1 MAKKSFFSPARAWKY
16 LTKKPVT
23 IELSDIFDKP
33 REAADR
39 YRGFHTN
46 DWDKCIGCGTCS
58 RVCPTD
64 AIVMTEFSELPDEE
78 GSKPERPV
86 IDYGRCSFCGL
97 CVDIC
102 TTNSLGMTKEY
113 IHIDPDPNH
122 FFFVPREGGIHEVE
136 FPEGYKRD
144 EVSDLLDLERVEMEL
159 LPAEERKDS
168 FIEIVKGFSTEQA
181 KQEAARCVDCGI
193 CTKTCPAH
201 MDIPDYI
208 RDVYNDDLNKGL
220 EDLYRTNP
228 LPAVCGRMC
237 THKCET
243 VCTIGERGE
252 AVSIRWLKR
261 YIVDN
266 VPQENYKEILEPEI
280 IKHANKK
287 VAIIGGGPSG
297 LSAAY
302 YLSLMGYEI
311 TIYEEKSRMGGVLNY
326 GGPSYRLPDT
336 AFEQDLNYI
345 KSLGVNF
352 VNNTKVGKDISLEE
366 LQKNFDVVF
375 ASTGFTKG
383 KMIPLP
389 GAEHEKVVPAMDILE
404 EMKDY
409 VRGEGEKPFIP
420 EKLVVIGGGN
430 VAMDVARSMVRLQ
443 NIEYGKS
450 EVHVLALEMTL
461 DQMPADI
468 DEKEEGGE
476 EGVIF
481 HPGYGPEEIIV
492 EDGELKSVRF
502 KKVLSVFD
510 EDGKFNPKY
519 DENEKIEIEA
529 DLVVQ
534 SIGQAPDYVYL
545 SEELK
550 EKINI
555 TRRGQ
560 LEINDQGQVKGAPW
574 LFAGGDI
581 VHGPDIIHGIA
592 DGHNAARGIDKYLMG
607 R

>member
-58 RVCPTD
+58 KVCPTD
-64 AIVMTEFSELPDEE
+64 AIVMTEFSEVPDEE

-113 IHIDPDPNH
+113 IHIDPDPNK
-122 FFFVPREGGIHEVE
+122 FFFVPKEDGIHEVE
-136 FPEGYKRD
+136 YPEGYKRD
-144 EVSDLLDLERVEMEL
+144 ESSELLDLERIEMEH

-168 FIEIVKGFSTEQA
+168 FIEIVKGFSKEQA
-181 KQEAARCVDCGI
+181 QKEAARCVDCGI
-193 CTKTCPAH
+193 CTKTCPAN

-208 RDVYNDDLNKGL
+208 RDVYNDDLNQGL
-220 EDLYRTNP
+220 KNLYKTNP

-243 VCTIGERGE
+243 VCTIAERGE

-266 VPQENYKEILEPEI
+266 VPREKYMEILEPEI

-287 VAIIGGGPSG
+287 VAIIGGGPAG

-326 GGPSYRLPDT
+326 GGPSYRLPDE
-336 AFEQDLNYI
+336 AFEQDLEYI
-345 KSLGVNF
+345 QKLGVRF
-352 VNNTKVGKDISLEE
+352 KTNTKVGRDIQLDE
-366 LQKNFDVVF
+366 LKNNYDAVF
-375 ASTGFTKG
+375 ISTGFTEG
-383 KMIPLP
+383 RILSIT
-389 GAEHEKVVPAMDILE
+389 GSDHEHVLSAMDILE
-404 EMKDY
+404 KMKDY
-409 VRGEGEKPFIP
+409 VRGGEKPMIP
-420 EKLVVIGGGN
+420 KKLVVIGGGN
-430 VAMDVARSMVRLQ
+430 VALDVARSMVRLQ
-443 NIEYGKS
+443 NIEYGQS
-450 EVHVLALEMTL
+450 GVHTLALERTF
-461 DQMPADI
+461 DEMPADFEEK
-468 DEKEEGGE
+468 DEGRE
-476 EGVIF
+476 EGVIL
-481 HPGYGPEEIIV
+481 HPGWGPEEIIV
-492 EDGELKSVRF
+492 ENGELKSVRF
-502 KKVLSVFD
+502 KKVLSIFD
-510 EDGKFNPKY
+510 KDGNFNPEY
-519 DENEKIEIEA
+519 DESQKIEVEA

-534 SIGQAPDYVYL
+534 SIGQAPDYSYL
-545 SEELK
+545 PGDLQ
-550 EKINI
+550 EKMAIN
-555 TRRGQ
+555 RGQ
-560 LEINDQGQVKGAPW
+560 IAITEDGQVKGVPW

-581 VHGPDIIHGIA
+581 VNGPDIIHGIA
-592 DGHNAARGIDKYLMG
+592 D
-607 R
+607 